1 MLNEMVAEFVAPDP
15 HDFTMHFFVL
25 KSLVFHTH
33 EKAVRLTNCN
43 FVTDIEKVLM
53 DYFATISLVIKERA
67 AKISFSKG
75 KNQIGKFPIQLSLK
89 HLFPSYVCMM
99 ERKTFFSSL

>member
-33 EKAVRLTNCN
+33 EKAVRLTNYN

-75 KNQIGKFPIQLSLK
+75 KNVRLYDGTKNI
-89 HLFPSYVCMM
+89 LFIPLILHI
-99 ERKTFFSSL
+99 FSIIYKS